1 MLLIK
6 QNREKE
12 NKTGSPVY
20 SRRDGGKPSLL
31 PGTYRRTPEAGA
43 KTPANKKKSPDEIHK
58 LETEAQTAIFTE
70 TGKQEDARI
79 KLVQEKRDERLK
91 IETAY
96 YNVQK
101 DTMEKAV
108 LNQSITQEPADAY
121 IAGS

>member
-1 MLLIK
+1 MK
-6 QNREKE
+6 
-12 NKTGSPVY
+12 
-20 SRRDGGKPSLL
+20 
-31 PGTYRRTPEAGA
+31 
-43 KTPANKKKSPDEIHK
+43 IHK

-108 LNQSITQEPADAY
+108 LNQSITQ
-121 IAGS
+121 GSRRRLYVES